1 MSPPYCTEIFALV
14 HPLSQMHFLQ
24 AAFGKTFNREKVV
37 TFLKRAALLAEIY
50 GGFCGTGANSGYLL
64 QLVCG
69 RGV

>member
-1 MSPPYCTEIFALV
+1 
-14 HPLSQMHFLQ
+14 MHFLQ

-50 GGFCGTGANSGYLL
+50 GGFCGTGANSGHLL